1 MSNSSQPGLRRRPAR
16 RAWKRLAPAGAAAIL
31 GAGSAAVAGD
41 YKVNPLVT
49 DDPSVLAA
57 LGYGAAP
64 TVDPALINPW
74 DFANAGTG
82 PWVTAN
88 AGGNGGGGVA
98 GTASVYSGTGKILS
112 SAVSIPQAVGP
123 AQGGMSGPVGP
134 TGDVYAGGA
143 GIMLPGGGE
152 ATYVFDNLDGSI
164 SGWDGTSASAQTL
177 LAGRTGGHLAA
188 YTGLE
193 IGASGGQTLLYA
205 ANNIT
210 GAIDV
215 FNTALAPVTLAGAF
229 VDPGANPDGLLP
241 FNIQSIDGHLWVT
254 YAAGGPAA
262 ASAPL
267 GSGFVSEF
275 NMDGTFVRRFATGGD
290 LSSPWGVAIAPAN
303 FGAYSNDVL
312 IGNFNDTGGLGFISA
327 YSLSGTFQGLLEQ
340 NGAPIVLPG
349 LWALQFGAGGDNGP
363 TNALYFTAGIGAE
376 SHGLFGDIAAVPEP
390 SSWATMLLGLGIV
403 GAGFRGRR
411 RTVNPRE
418 LPAA

>member
-1 MSNSSQPGLRRRPAR
+1 VRVSEQSPRRGLAR
-16 RAWKRLAPAGAAAIL
+16 ASRRLALATAAIVSL
-31 GAGSAAVAGD
+31 GSAAVAGG
-41 YKVNPLVT
+41 YVVNPLVT
-49 DDPSVLAA
+49 DDQSVLAT

-64 TVDPALINPW
+64 TVDPALVNPW

-82 PWVTAN
+82 PWVIAN
-88 AGGNGGGGVA
+88 TGGNGGGGVA
-98 GTASVYSGTGKILS
+98 GTATVYSGTGQIM
-112 SAVSIPQAVGP
+112 APTVSIPQAVGP

-143 GIMLPGGGE
+143 GFLLPNG
-152 ATYVFDNLDGSI
+152 APAQYIFDNLDGSI
-164 SGWDGTSASAQTL
+164 SGWDGSSASAQTL
-177 LAGRTGGHLAA
+177 VPGRTGGHLAA

-215 FNTALAPVTLAGAF
+215 FNTALSPVTLAGAF
-229 VDPGANPDGLLP
+229 VDPGPNPGGLLP
-241 FNIQSIDGHLWVT
+241 FDIQNVGGHMWVT
-254 YAAGGPAA
+254 YAEGGPAS

-275 NMDGTFVRRFATGGD
+275 NMDGTFVRRFATGGT
-290 LSSPWGVAIAPAN
+290 LSSPWGVAIAPSD

-327 YSLSGTFQGLLEQ
+327 YSQSGVFQGLLDE
-340 NGAPIVLPG
+340 NGVPIVLPG

-363 TNALYFTAGIGAE
+363 TNDLYFTAGIGVE
-376 SHGLFGDIAAVPEP
+376 NHGLFGNIAAVPEP
-390 SSWATMLLGLGIV
+390 SAWSIMLAGISLV
-403 GAGFRGRR
+403 GAGFRGQRR
-411 RTVNPRE
+411 RRAGTV
-418 LPAA
+418 LQA